1 MGKSS
6 RKSKRSS
13 TRWPQLWACAWRTM
27 SSLRWPLAGAF
38 LLLSVGVDFSSRLLS
53 MASDAL
59 LVGVAF
65 AILWPLMRPKKP

>member
-1 MGKSS
+1 
-6 RKSKRSS
+6 
-13 TRWPQLWACAWRTM
+13 M